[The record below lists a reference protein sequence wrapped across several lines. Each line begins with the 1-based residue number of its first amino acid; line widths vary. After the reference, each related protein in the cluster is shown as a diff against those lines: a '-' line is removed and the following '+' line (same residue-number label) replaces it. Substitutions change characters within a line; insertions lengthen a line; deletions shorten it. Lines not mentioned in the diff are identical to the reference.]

1 MQDAIMK
8 GNGNSRYLKTV
19 GEALSLYPTYED
31 FMQAMVAGIFP
42 VDFNGINKDGW
53 TQLGTHLNKANL
65 LSDTV
70 ISTLGLSTGVNSTP
84 NDAFNVL
91 ANIGNV
97 HVWRK
102 TVVAE
107 EEVPAGYT
115 LGPVEANKVLAQSSS
130 NWGNS
135 YAAFTVASS
144 ITVDDGGNVTMN
156 DTSGVE
162 IWQGY
167 FDPNKGEDNLL
178 GKFIQFS
185 HVSADHISSDLETGV
200 YFIPSNATF
209 IRDHS
214 SAPFYTKIS
223 ACQKVN
229 AYPLTPAGTHITY
242 LTSTNRNAYQE
253 GDNAKEAG
261 YVLWEVVAGKTPISM
276 AYDGRGVVI
285 GSTIQVEEN
294 GAISFAP
301 DSGATQYWPNSVDV
315 SLMKGKFFHT
325 VGGEGDSDEI
335 GNFSDPNYWVYLPE
349 DAVITR
355 ESPVGSSTTIFTTK
369 YQPVTGYPAI
379 PAGIT
384 IEYLGVLGDKIRMQ
398 IVSYIGT
405 GTSGEATPCSITA
418 DFKFKTAEY
427 LGSLRGGSLSPAVTY
442 IDARDKVLSEAIT
455 TEFTAYSGFCLD
467 DSQDSFGKKSEDGKT
482 ITWYSRYNNRQ
493 SNQLNEAGV
502 KYYFRFFG

>member
-1 MQDAIMK
+1 
-8 GNGNSRYLKTV
+8 
-19 GEALSLYPTYED
+19 
-31 FMQAMVAGIFP
+31 MQAMVAGIFP

-53 TQLGTHLNKANL
+53 TQLGTLLNKANL

-253 GDNAKEAG
+253 GDDAKEAG
-261 YVLWEVVAGKTPISM
+261 YVLGEVVAGKTPISM